1 MRFCAAPVDRAS
13 ALERRNKDLASS
25 PNARFLVV
33 YSRKILTA
41 ENGDLQ
47 WLTRQQVED
56 LAFHVDTIYLGPLV
70 EPLPGL
76 PETDVFVVD
85 LGFLNE
91 TQVTPLGTLRSGREL
106 LMSKATDAD
115 VTVAGIALA
124 MADWHQ
130 SAKFEGR
137 TGKATVSVEGGAKRQ
152 VEPGGAKVYPRTD
165 PVAIGL
171 IVSPDHQRCLLGRS
185 HKYPTGMY
193 ICLSGFVDICE
204 PVEEAFKREA
214 FEEAG
219 VRIHSVSLVASQ
231 PWPIGR
237 AGSCELMLACKAVA
251 HSEHIQVNM
260 KEIEDARWF
269 TRAEVGQMLQQQH
282 PQGLFVPP
290 RFAIANKLITDFVSP
305 GKAQFGSGSLHRAPF
320 LATLAAGFLVG
331 FAFARLRSHL

>member
-1 MRFCAAPVDRAS
+1 LDRAS
-13 ALERRNKDLASS
+13 ALERRHQPKLTES

-33 YSRKILTA
+33 HSRKILTA
-41 ENGDLQ
+41 ENCDRLQ
-47 WLTRQQVED
+47 WLTRQQLED

-91 TQVTPLGTLRSGREL
+91 TEVTPLGALRSGREL

-115 VTVAGIALA
+115 VTVAGLALA

-137 TGKATVSVEGGAKRQ
+137 TGKATVSVEAGAKRQ
-152 VEPGGAKVYPRTD
+152 VQGGGKVYPRTD

-171 IVSPDHQRCLLGRS
+171 IVSPDEQRCLLGRS
-185 HKYPTGMY
+185 HRYPAGMY
-193 ICLSGFVDICE
+193 TCLSGFVDMCE

-219 VRIHSVSLVASQ
+219 VRIHSVTLLASQ

-251 HSEHIQVNM
+251 ESDHIQVNP

-269 TRAEVGQMLQQQH
+269 TRAEVRQMLQQQH

-305 GKAQFGSGSLHRAPF
+305 QLPVQFGIGHRPAA

-331 FAFARLRSHL
+331 FAFARWRSPL